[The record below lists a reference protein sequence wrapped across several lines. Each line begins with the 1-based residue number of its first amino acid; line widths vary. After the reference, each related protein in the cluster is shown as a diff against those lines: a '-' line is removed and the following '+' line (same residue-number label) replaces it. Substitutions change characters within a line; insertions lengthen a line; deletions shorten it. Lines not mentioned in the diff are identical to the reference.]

1 MATLQAALSRA
12 ITQHFQI
19 ESSELFVE
27 PLPDRYHR
35 RLLMIYESGEGGSGV
50 LSRIAKGNT
59 LASIADSAL
68 KLMHYNKGNDQIWDL
83 SKQQQYN
90 TLPKITSDPKHQH
103 PLGEEQ
109 GDTCFTACYNCLL
122 SYHNQMDHP
131 LLDRQDH
138 YVYQFLAR
146 LSQCS
151 LGSQKKIGSGLLLAA
166 PPSGTETTGSTNG
179 ETSTTNGSSTASDD
193 KVLLRNFMDWEI
205 SNGYMRPDTAAK
217 RFKLIDFEFAAIYKN
232 CRCVISFR
240 PVDDS
245 IKEALDD
252 LGWTCVELGST
263 QEQWAQAM
271 EKHPELKKS

>member
-1 MATLQAALSRA
+1 
-12 ITQHFQI
+12 
-19 ESSELFVE
+19 
-27 PLPDRYHR
+27 
-35 RLLMIYESGEGGSGV
+35 MIYESGEGGSGV

-122 SYHNQMDHP
+122 SYQNQMDHP
-131 LLDRQDH
+131 MLDRQDPD
-138 YVYQFLAR
+138 VFQFLAR

-151 LGSQKKIGSGLLLAA
+151 LGPQKNIGSGLILVD
-166 PPSGTETTGSTNG
+166 PPSVTETTSSANG
-179 ETSTTNGSSTASDD
+179 ETNTAGGTSTASGTNTTSTTSDD
-193 KVLLRNFMDWEI
+193 SALLGNFMVWAI
-205 SNGYMRPDTAAK
+205 SNGYKTPDDAAK
-217 RFKLIDFEFAAIYKN
+217 RFKLIDFEFAAVYTN
-232 CRCVISFR
+232 CRCLISFR

-245 IKEALDD
+245 IKDDLDD
-252 LGWTCVELGST
+252 MGWTCVELGT
-263 QEQWAQAM
+263 TPEQWAQAM